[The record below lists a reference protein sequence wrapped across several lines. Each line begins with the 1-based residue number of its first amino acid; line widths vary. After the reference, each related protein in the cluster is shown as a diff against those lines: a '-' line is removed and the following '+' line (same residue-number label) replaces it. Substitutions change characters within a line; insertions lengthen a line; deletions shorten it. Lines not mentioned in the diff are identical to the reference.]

1 MFNWGDTMLFENAS
15 IYRILQRLKLSKI
28 YLLLWRRPIFRKV
41 LNLRRI
47 ILFKLNKTFVLPDN
61 SVGHRIFADLTKF
74 GIAKA
79 HISEF
84 KNMPSLVQLQHEY
97 DELLSK
103 EKELPHDRKSKTFI
117 QRLVEDDFEFDNLKS
132 AITQYCL
139 NEDVMKACANY
150 FGLIPKLTS
159 FKIWRS
165 HQTESTERIASQN
178 WHRDYNEYQMV
189 RVFLYFNEVNKNN
202 GAGEYVT
209 GTHYMGDSYAKLQ
222 DSADGLSRY
231 ATEEQVTKEFEDS
244 RTLIAEGSAGTMFF
258 VDTAGLH
265 RGGYHPVPGERR
277 VSLTTFSTAADLME
291 TKMRAPKD
299 IKIPKIFKRTII

>member
-1 MFNWGDTMLFENAS
+1 
-15 IYRILQRLKLSKI
+15 
-28 YLLLWRRPIFRKV
+28 
-41 LNLRRI
+41 LNLWRI
-47 ILFKLNKTFVLPDN
+47 ILFKLDKTFVLPNN
-61 SVGHRIFADLTKF
+61 SVGHRIFIDLTKF

-79 HISEF
+79 HVSEF
-84 KNMPSLVQLQHEY
+84 ENMPNLVQLQHEY

-117 QRLVEDDFEFDNLKS
+117 QRLVDNDFEFDNLES

-150 FGLIPKLTS
+150 FGLSPKLTS

-165 HQTESTERIASQN
+165 HQTESTERSASQN
-178 WHRDYNEYQMV
+178 WHRDYNEYKMV

-209 GTHYMGDSYAKLQ
+209 GTHYMGDSYTKLQ
-222 DSADGLSRY
+222 DSEDGISRY
-231 ATEEQVTKEFEDS
+231 ATEEQVKKEFEDC

-277 VSLTTFSTAADLME
+277 VSLTTFSTAADLMA
-291 TKMRAPKD
+291 TMVRAPKNFKLRKSLKR
-299 IKIPKIFKRTII
+299 IIF

>member
-1 MFNWGDTMLFENAS
+1 LFENAS
-15 IYRILQRLKLSKI
+15 IFRVLKRLKLGKV
-28 YLLLWRRPIFRKV
+28 YLLLWRTSSFRKF
-41 LNLRRI
+41 LNLWRI
-47 ILFKLNKTFVLPDN
+47 ILFKLDKTFVLPNN
-61 SVGHRIFADLTKF
+61 SVVHRIFIDLTKF

-84 KNMPSLVQLQHEY
+84 KNMPNLVQLQHEY

-103 EKELPHDRKSKTFI
+103 EKERPHDRKSKTFI
-117 QRLVEDDFEFDNLKS
+117 QRLVDDDFEFDNLES

-178 WHRDYNEYQMV
+178 WHRDYNEYKMV

-209 GTHYMGDSYAKLQ
+209 GTHYMGDSYTKLQ
-222 DSADGLSRY
+222 DSEDGISRY
-231 ATEEQVTKEFEDS
+231 ATEEQVKKEFEDS

-291 TKMRAPKD
+291 TKVRAPKNFKLRKSLKR
-299 IKIPKIFKRTII
+299 IIF

>member
-1 MFNWGDTMLFENAS
+1 M
-15 IYRILQRLKLSKI
+15 I
-28 YLLLWRRPIFRKV
+28 LWRTPIFRKF
-41 LNLRRI
+41 LNLWRI
-47 ILFKLNKTFVLPDN
+47 ILFKLDKTFVLPNN
-61 SVGHRIFADLTKF
+61 SVGHRIFIDLTKF

-84 KNMPSLVQLQHEY
+84 KNMPNLVQLQHEY
-97 DELLSK
+97 DELLST
-103 EKELPHDRKSKTFI
+103 EKEHPHDRKSKAFI
-117 QRLVEDDFEFDNLKS
+117 QRLVDDDFEFDNFES

-178 WHRDYNEYQMV
+178 WHRDYNEYKMV

-209 GTHYMGDSYAKLQ
+209 GTHYMGDSYTKLQ
-222 DSADGLSRY
+222 DSEDGISRY
-231 ATEEQVTKEFEDS
+231 ATEEQVKKEFEDS
-244 RTLIAEGSAGTMFF
+244 RILIAEGSAGTMFF

-277 VSLTTFSTAADLME
+277 VSLTTFSTAADLM
-291 TKMRAPKD
+291 KSMVRAPRN
-299 IKIPKIFKRTII
+299 FKLRKSLKRIVF

>member
-1 MFNWGDTMLFENAS
+1 MVILFENAS
-15 IYRILQRLKLSKI
+15 IFRVLTRLKLGKA
-28 YLLLWRRPIFRKV
+28 YLILWRTSIFRKF
-41 LNLRRI
+41 LNLWRI
-47 ILFKLNKTFVLPDN
+47 ILFKLDKTFVLPNN
-61 SVGHRIFADLTKF
+61 SVGHRIFIELTKF

-79 HISEF
+79 HVSEF
-84 KNMPSLVQLQHEY
+84 KNMPNLVQLQHEY

-117 QRLVEDDFEFDNLKS
+117 QRLVDDDFEFDNLES

-178 WHRDYNEYQMV
+178 WHRDYNEYKMV

-209 GTHYMGDSYAKLQ
+209 GTHYMGDSYTKLQ
-222 DSADGLSRY
+222 DSEDGISRY
-231 ATEEQVTKEFEDS
+231 ATEEQVKKEFEDS
-244 RTLIAEGSAGTMFF
+244 RILIAEGSAGTMFF

-291 TKMRAPKD
+291 TMVRAPKNFKLRKSLKR
-299 IKIPKIFKRTII
+299 IIF

>member
-1 MFNWGDTMLFENAS
+1 MVILFENAS
-15 IYRILQRLKLSKI
+15 IFRVLKRLKLGKV
-28 YLLLWRRPIFRKV
+28 YLILWRTSIFRKF
-41 LNLRRI
+41 LNLWRI
-47 ILFKLNKTFVLPDN
+47 ILFKLDKTFVLPNN
-61 SVGHRIFADLTKF
+61 SVGHRIFIDLTKF

-79 HISEF
+79 HVSEF
-84 KNMPSLVQLQHEY
+84 KNMPNLVQLQHEY

-117 QRLVEDDFEFDNLKS
+117 QRLVDDDFEFDNLES

-178 WHRDYNEYQMV
+178 WHRDYNEYKMV

-202 GAGEYVT
+202 GAGEYVI
-209 GTHYMGDSYAKLQ
+209 GTHYMGDSYTKLQ
-222 DSADGLSRY
+222 DSEDGISRY
-231 ATEEQVTKEFEDS
+231 ATEEQVKKEFEDS

-291 TKMRAPKD
+291 TMVRAPKNFKLRKSLKR
-299 IKIPKIFKRTII
+299 IIF